1 MLNIV
6 CVNNNN
12 YLGRGEE
19 YVDRLR
25 KSIEANC
32 TIQYKFVVI
41 DNCINEGWWAKLEI
55 FKYFPVGDR
64 VLYFDLDTVV
74 TGNIDDLAS
83 YDGEFMAL
91 SDWYH
96 PEVINSSVMLF
107 ESGTANNIY
116 DKWVEL
122 KKPKLMGG
130 DQQWIYMMKPAAKR
144 IQTDFQNRVVSY
156 KAHCKNGV
164 PKTASVVCFHGNPR
178 PHEVEFLIQTGENH
192 VNSK

>member
-6 CVNNNN
+6 CVNNND

-25 KSIEANC
+25 KGIESNC
-32 TIQYKFVVI
+32 TLPYTFFVI
-41 DNCINEGWWAKLEI
+41 ENCINEGWWAKLEI

-64 VLYFDLDTVV
+64 ILYFDLDTLV
-74 TGNIDDLAS
+74 TGNIDDLAA
-83 YDGEFMAL
+83 YNGEFMAL

-96 PEVINSSVMLF
+96 PEVLNSSIMLF

-122 KKPKLMGG
+122 GKPKLMGG

-144 IQTDFQNRVVSY
+144 IQIEIPNKVVSY
-156 KAHCKNGV
+156 KAHCRNGV
-164 PKTASVVCFHGNPR
+164 PDTASVVCFHGRPR
-178 PHEVEFLIQTGENH
+178 PHEVDFLIQTGEKH
-192 VNSK
+192 VSK